1 MSLFPFKGIR
11 EDYDSETLRKV
22 VLLYVFLSVG
32 GLVLIIMG
40 IIAFAQRAVM
50 LGIVD
55 FVTAALVVVLLLYLY
70 KTGDEPI
77 ASRVGIFGIGLLFC
91 TLFLIGG
98 VNATAFMWLY
108 TYPLISLYLL
118 GLRHGVMSALLLF
131 TFCAGFLAIDVSSE
145 AINVY
150 TLDFALRFIPSY
162 LLVCLLAFLVEKSRF
177 QTWKALFDKQQLL
190 AKTVQELLVKE
201 AELQESRNTLELRVA
216 ERTEELEKANEQL
229 RIEIEERALA
239 QQERSRLEAEL
250 LRAQKMET
258 LGRLAGGVAHDLNNV
273 LSGIVSYPD
282 LLLFK
287 LSPDDEMRG
296 PLQSIRRAG
305 LRAAA
310 IVQDLLALAR
320 RAITVKESVQLNDIV
335 SAYLQSPECITRQK
349 QYPDV
354 TVSVNLAPDV
364 LSILGSSVHLEK
376 VLMNLLVN
384 SFEAVG
390 KDGTINL
397 TTENRSLQKAFH
409 GFETIMPGRYV
420 VLKVSDNGMGIAA
433 ESLNMIFEPFYSSKN
448 MRQSG
453 TGLGMTVVWGT
464 IKDLGG
470 YLDVVSSPGVGT
482 AITIYLPAL
491 EGEEKA
497 QGRIQQNSTA
507 KGSGEAVLLVDDEPE
522 QRNLGG
528 KILGLLGYRV
538 EMVASGEDA
547 VQYLKDRSVDLVLL
561 DMIMGAGLDGLD
573 TYRRIL
579 EIRPHQKVIIV
590 SGYAETE
597 RTRLAM
603 ELGVRRYVQ
612 KPYTLEKIG
621 ATILEVL
628 NDK

>member
-22 VLLYVFLSVG
+22 VLLYVFLAVG

-40 IIAFAQRAVM
+40 IIAFAQQAVL
-50 LGIVD
+50 LGIID
-55 FVTAALVVVLLLYLY
+55 FAMAVLVVALLVYLY
-70 KTGDEPI
+70 KTGDEPT
-77 ASRVGIFGIGLLFC
+77 ASRVGVFGIGFFFC
-91 TLFLIGG
+91 TLFFIGG
-98 VNATAFMWLY
+98 VSATAFMWLF

-118 GLRHGVMSALLLF
+118 GLRQGIMTALLLF
-131 TFCAGFLAIDVSSE
+131 TYCAGLLALDRASELIDIYSV
-145 AINVY
+145 
-150 TLDFALRFIPSY
+150 DFALRFIPSY
-162 LLVCLLAFLVEKSRF
+162 LLVCLLAFLVEKSRY

-190 AKTVQELLVKE
+190 AKTVQELQAKE

-216 ERTEELEKANEQL
+216 ERTKELEQANERL
-229 RIEIEERALA
+229 RIEIEERELA

-287 LSPDDEMRG
+287 LSPEDEMRG

-320 RAITVKESVQLNDIV
+320 RAITVKESVQVNDIV
-335 SAYLQSPECITRQK
+335 SAYLQSPEFITRQK
-349 QYPDV
+349 QYPGVTV
-354 TVSVNLAPDV
+354 TVSLAPDV
-364 LSILGSSVHLEK
+364 LCVLGSSVHLEK

-390 KDGTINL
+390 KDGTIIL
-397 TTENRSLQKAFH
+397 TTENRHLDQAVH
-409 GFETIMPGRYV
+409 GFETILPGGYV
-420 VLKVSDNGMGIAA
+420 VLTVSDNGMGIAA

-470 YLDVVSSPGVGT
+470 YLDVVSSQGVGT

-497 QGRIQQNSTA
+497 QGRVQQKSTA
-507 KGSGEAVLLVDDEPE
+507 KGSGETVLLVDDEPE

-538 EMVASGEDA
+538 ETVASGEDA
-547 VQYLKDRSVDLVLL
+547 LQYLNDRSVDLVLL
-561 DMIMGAGLDGLD
+561 DMIMEAGLDGLD

-621 ATILEVL
+621 STILEVL
-628 NDK
+628 NDG